1 MTDIQTMPTPQLW
14 TLAEETLRSR
24 RRWHT
29 ARAALDELGL
39 RLDMAFERLE
49 HHQRGAGLMP
59 TLDQLAPTTD
69 ELPSCYRPFIADRIR
84 WVNGLVKQ
92 AQADA
97 QVVGL

>member
-1 MTDIQTMPTPQLW
+1 MTTIQTMPTPELW
-14 TLAEETLRSR
+14 SLAEETLRSR
-24 RRWHT
+24 KRWHT

-49 HHQRGAGLMP
+49 HHQRGGAMMP
-59 TLDQLAPTTD
+59 TLEQLAPSSD
-69 ELPSCYRPFIADRIR
+69 ELPTCYRPLISDRIR